1 MSEFLIPIGII
12 TVLILV
18 NALFVAAE
26 FAIVSAPYTRI
37 AALAEE
43 GNRAARQTLT
53 ILRSPVKSN
62 FYIATAQ
69 IGITV
74 ASLGL
79 GMYGEHTIADWLL
92 GPMEHY
98 FHLSEAAAHSV
109 ALVLAISIL
118 TYLHV
123 VIGEMVPKSLA
134 IQYSEASVLRLA
146 APMALIG
153 KVLAPAVI
161 FLNFL
166 GDSITRMLGVP
177 PSHGHERLFSSA
189 ELAFVVEESFEGGK
203 LDESEQLYLEN
214 IFDFQARTVDQVMT
228 PRTRLIGIPIT
239 ATETEVL
246 QAICAARK
254 TRYPVY
260 DRDMDHIVGLLH
272 VKTLARQ
279 QVNRP
284 DQFELAKLMRPALY
298 VPESV
303 TLNEMRQTFRTKQ
316 VSLAIVMDEY
326 GGTAGLV
333 TVEDLVE
340 EVVGEILD
348 EFDQELPP
356 IQVME
361 NGQLLVR
368 GDLIL
373 DELDQHYDLELDR
386 EEVDT
391 VGGLIMT
398 LLGRVPEVGDV
409 VTQDGVELTVQSV
422 DGMAVQTALIQLPS
436 QGDSLNEDAD
446 RPIESDDISSATFGD
461 QEDGA

>member
-1 MSEFLIPIGII
+1 MSEYLIPIGII
-12 TVLILV
+12 AFLILV
-18 NALFVAAE
+18 NAIFVAAE

-37 AALAEE
+37 AALAEQ
-43 GNRAARQTLT
+43 GNRSARQVLT
-53 ILRSPVKSN
+53 VLRSPVKSN
-62 FYIATAQ
+62 LYIATAQ

-79 GMYGEHTIADWLL
+79 GMYGEHTIAAWLL

-98 FHLSEAAAHSV
+98 FHLSEAAAHTV

-123 VIGEMVPKSLA
+123 VIGEMVPKSIS
-134 IQYSEASVLRLA
+134 IQYAEASVLRLA
-146 APMALIG
+146 MPMDIIG
-153 KVLAPAVI
+153 KVFAPAVI
-161 FLNFL
+161 VLNYL
-166 GDSITRMLGVP
+166 GDTITGWLGVP
-177 PSHGHERLFSSA
+177 PAHGHERLFSSQ
-189 ELAFVVEESFEGGK
+189 ELAYIVEESFEGGK
-203 LDESEQLYLEN
+203 LDESEQLFLEN
-214 IFDFQARTVDQVMT
+214 IFDFQERTVDQVMT

-239 ATETEVL
+239 ATETDVL
-246 QAICAARK
+246 KIICAARK

-260 DRDMDHIVGLLH
+260 DRDTDHILGLLH

-284 DQFELAKLMRPALY
+284 DQFDLAKLLRPVLY

-303 TLNEMRQTFRTKQ
+303 TLNEMRQTFRAKQ

-356 IQVME
+356 FQEME
-361 NGQLLVR
+361 NGQILVR

-398 LLGRVPEVGDV
+398 LLGRVPEVGDMV
-409 VTQDGVELTVQSV
+409 SQDGVELTVQSV
-422 DGMAVQTALIQLPS
+422 DGMAVQTALIQLPRRHDGS
-436 QGDSLNEDAD
+436 LDDTEEVSEPDSTTFA
-446 RPIESDDISSATFGD
+446 SFGD